1 MSAVA
6 CHFILTVSQHRM
18 EEEAKRQY
26 RHCERHNLGNCYS
39 VHESVIHVFHK
50 TDTWADMF
58 NCPIVLLR
66 ILDQGC
72 QT

>member
-1 MSAVA
+1 MSTVA

-18 EEEAKRQY
+18 DEEAERQ
-26 RHCERHNLGNCYS
+26 YS
-39 VHESVIHVFHK
+39 VHESAIHVFHK